1 MICARINVLKTVP
14 ENLMRKTG
22 SILKNGD
29 GLAIC
34 LV

>member
-1 MICARINVLKTVP
+1 MICARINVLKTVT
-14 ENLMRKTG
+14 ENLMRKPV